1 MGEIIFAL
9 LMFLNGK
16 LENYSPKA
24 NLAECLEQ
32 KRKVERDGTSNT
44 LRMECKQ
51 IEAIV
56 EVDKHGV
63 KLLKKLRIKQI
74 VASTY
79 HRLFRQLIFSYY
91 LILE

>member
-16 LENYSPKA
+16 LENYSPKT

-32 KRKVERDGTSNT
+32 KRKVERDGNT
-44 LRMECKQ
+44 DTMRIECKQ

-63 KLLKKLRIKQI
+63 KRIKEIKQ
-74 VASTY
+74 
-79 HRLFRQLIFSYY
+79 
-91 LILE
+91 

>member
-16 LENYSPKA
+16 LENYSPKT

-32 KRKVERDGTSNT
+32 KRKVERDGNT
-44 LRMECKQ
+44 DIMRIECKQ

-63 KLLKKLRIKQI
+63 KRIKEIKQ
-74 VASTY
+74 
-79 HRLFRQLIFSYY
+79 
-91 LILE
+91 